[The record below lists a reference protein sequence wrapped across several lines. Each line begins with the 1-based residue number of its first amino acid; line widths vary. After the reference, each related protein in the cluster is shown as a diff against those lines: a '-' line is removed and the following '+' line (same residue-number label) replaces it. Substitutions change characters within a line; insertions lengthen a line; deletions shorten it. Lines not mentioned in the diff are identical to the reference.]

1 MIRGSLQEEAMP
13 QKNDQKTG
21 IKEAQRK
28 ALQQKA
34 YEKSQQP
41 TVTKAKGIGKL
52 GSVKAQRGVARGK

>member
-1 MIRGSLQEEAMP
+1 MA

-34 YEKSQQP
+34 FEQSQQP